1 MSKRLRRFVSAFL
14 LCILSP
20 LYLDFPN
27 QQLSFNGDFC
37 ELGPIDF
44 FLVNV
49 K

>member
-1 MSKRLRRFVSAFL
+1 MSKKAETNRLSLFT
-14 LCILSP
+14 LSP

>member
-1 MSKRLRRFVSAFL
+1 MSKRLRQIVSAFSL
-14 LCILSP
+14 FILNP

-27 QQLSFNGDFC
+27 QYLGLNGDFC
-37 ELGPIDF
+37 ELGPVDF